1 MATGERPQLLP
12 GHQFGVEIDSINR
25 AKFQQVSGLEITVE
39 TTEYNEGGRPSPLK
53 IPGLVKYSDIT
64 LRYGVIRDAELYDW
78 IKDVVDGRVRR
89 RDGSVVQYDATGVT
103 EVYRWN
109 FFDAWPTKL
118 TAGEFNAQT
127 STVMV
132 DVLVLAHERLERA

>member
-1 MATGERPQLLP
+1 MATGDRLQVLP
-12 GHQFGVEIDSINR
+12 GHQFGVEIGGINR
-25 AKFQQVSGLEITVE
+25 GGFQQVSGLEITVE
-39 TTEYNEGGRPSPLK
+39 VTEYNEGGRSSPLK

-64 LRYGVIRDAELYDW
+64 LRYGVIKDPEIYNW
-78 IKDVVDGRVRR
+78 IKAVVGGDVRR
-89 RDGSVVQYDATGVT
+89 RDGSVVQYDASHT

-109 FFDAWPTKL
+109 FYDAWPTKL

-127 STVMV
+127 STVLV

>member
-1 MATGERPQLLP
+1 MATGDRLQVLP
-12 GHQFGVEIDSINR
+12 GHQFAVEIDGINR
-25 AKFQQVSGLEITVE
+25 AGFQQVSGLEITVE
-39 TTEYNEGGRPSPLK
+39 TTEYNEGGRSSPLK
-53 IPGLVKYSDIT
+53 IPGLVTYTDIT
-64 LRYGVIRDAELYDW
+64 LRYGVIRDPELYDW
-78 IKDVVDGRVRR
+78 IKAVVNGDVRR
-89 RDGSVVQYDATGVT
+89 RDGSVVQLDSGGT

-127 STVMV
+127 SSVLV

>member
-1 MATGERPQLLP
+1 MATGDRLQVLP
-12 GHQFGVEIDSINR
+12 AHQFGVEIAGVNR
-25 AKFQQVSGLEITVE
+25 GGFQQVGGLEITVE
-39 TTEYNEGGRPSPLK
+39 MTEYNEGGRASPIK

-64 LRYGVIRDAELYDW
+64 LRYGVIKDPEIYSW
-78 IKDVVDGRVRR
+78 IKSVVDGDVQR
-89 RDGSVVQYDATGVT
+89 RDGSVVQYDASGT

-109 FFDAWPTKL
+109 FFDAWPPKL

-127 STVMV
+127 SSVLV

>member
-1 MATGERPQLLP
+1 MATGDRPQLLP
-12 GHQFGVEIDSINR
+12 GHQFGVEIESITR
-25 AKFQQVSGLEITVE
+25 ARFQQVSGLEITVE
-39 TTEYNEGGRPSPLK
+39 TTEYNEGGRSSPLK

-64 LRYGVIRDAELYDW
+64 LRYGVIRDPELYDW
-78 IKDVVDGRVRR
+78 IKAVVDGDVRR
-89 RDGSVVQYDATGVT
+89 RDGSVVQFDATGT

-127 STVMV
+127 SSVLV

>member
-1 MATGERPQLLP
+1 MATGDRLQVLP
-12 GHQFGVEIDSINR
+12 GHQFGVEIGGINR
-25 AKFQQVSGLEITVE
+25 GGFQQVSGLEITVE
-39 TTEYNEGGRPSPLK
+39 MTEYNEGGRASPLK

-64 LRYGVIRDAELYDW
+64 LRYGVIKDPEIYNW
-78 IKDVVDGRVRR
+78 IKAVVDGNVQR
-89 RDGSVVQYDATGVT
+89 RDGSVVQYDAAGT

-127 STVMV
+127 STVLV

>member
-1 MATGERPQLLP
+1 MATGDRLQVLP
-12 GHQFGVEIDSINR
+12 GHLFGVEIEKINR
-25 AKFQQVSGLEITVE
+25 AGFQQVSGLEITVE

-64 LRYGVIRDAELYDW
+64 LRYGVIRDPELFRW
-78 IKDVVDGRVRR
+78 IKAVIDGDVQR
-89 RDGSVVQYDATGVT
+89 RDGSILQYDATGT

-127 STVMV
+127 SSVMV

>member
-1 MATGERPQLLP
+1 MATGDRLQVLP
-12 GHQFGVEIDSINR
+12 AHQFGVEIAGVNR
-25 AKFQQVSGLEITVE
+25 GGFQQVGGLEITVE
-39 TTEYNEGGRPSPLK
+39 MTEYNEGGRASPIK

-64 LRYGVIRDAELYDW
+64 LRYGVIKDPEIYSW
-78 IKDVVDGRVRR
+78 IKSVVDGDVQR
-89 RDGSVVQYDATGVT
+89 RDGSVVQYDASGT

-127 STVMV
+127 SSVLV

>member
-1 MATGERPQLLP
+1 MATGDRLQVLP
-12 GHQFGVEIDSINR
+12 GHQFGVEIAGINR
-25 AKFQQVSGLEITVE
+25 GGFQQVSGLEITVE

-64 LRYGVIRDAELYDW
+64 LRYGVIRDPELYAW
-78 IKDVVDGRVRR
+78 IKAVIDGDVQR
-89 RDGSVVQYDATGVT
+89 RDGSILQYDAAGT
-103 EVYRWN
+103 EAYRWN

-118 TAGEFNAQT
+118 TAGEYNAQT
-127 STVMV
+127 STVLV

>member
-1 MATGERPQLLP
+1 MATGDRLQVLP
-12 GHQFGVEIDSINR
+12 GHQFGVEIGGINR
-25 AKFQQVSGLEITVE
+25 GGFQQVSGLEITVE
-39 TTEYNEGGRPSPLK
+39 MTEYNEGGRASPLK

-64 LRYGVIRDAELYDW
+64 LRYGVIKDPEIYNW
-78 IKDVVDGRVRR
+78 IKAVVDGDVQR
-89 RDGSVVQYDATGVT
+89 RDGSVVQFDAAGT

-127 STVMV
+127 STVLV

>member
-1 MATGERPQLLP
+1 MATGERLQVLP
-12 GHQFGVEIDSINR
+12 GHQFGVEIGGISR
-25 AKFQQVSGLEITVE
+25 GGFQQVSGLEITVE
-39 TTEYNEGGRPSPLK
+39 MTEYNEGGRASPLK

-64 LRYGVIRDAELYDW
+64 LRYGVIKDPEIYRW
-78 IKDVVDGRVRR
+78 IKAVVDGDVQR
-89 RDGSVVQYDATGVT
+89 RDGSVVQYDSAGT

-109 FFDAWPTKL
+109 FFDGWPTKL

-127 STVMV
+127 STVLV